1 MSTMTVN
8 PTLHQRIGLSLGV
21 LALGLIVTCMGVA
34 VGSNGWS
41 WPLGQG
47 GSVEANILFELRW
60 PRALGAWWIGALL
73 GWAGALGQSLFRNP
87 LADPYLLGSASGAG
101 LGVALGLLTLQGWV
115 GLPMGWV
122 HLGTTG
128 LAFLGAWLA
137 VLMALWLSGAWVKTT
152 RLLLAGVVVGVV
164 LSAATSA
171 LMLMV
176 PQAWMTF
183 QSFMLGTTQTL
194 DWNAV
199 IWLAVGGGVA
209 LIMVQPVVKTL
220 DVLSL
225 GESTALSLG
234 LNLQQSRV
242 ILILSMTLAT
252 SLAVAHAGLIA
263 FVGLAAP
270 HLARSLIRAK
280 PSESLWLSAWVGGLL
295 MAAADLLS
303 RWLWAPLEWPVG
315 ILTALLG
322 GAYLLYRLGHLSKDS
337 A

>member
-1 MSTMTVN
+1 VQA
-8 PTLHQRIGLSLGV
+8 H
-21 LALGLIVTCMGVA
+21 IV
-34 VGSNGWS
+34 
-41 WPLGQG
+41 
-47 GSVEANILFELRW
+47 FELRW
-60 PRALGAWWIGALL
+60 PRAIGAWCVGALL

-87 LADPYLLGSASGAG
+87 LADPFLLGSASGAG

-115 GLPMGWV
+115 GLPLAMAHWGIN
-122 HLGTTG
+122 G
-128 LAFLGAWLA
+128 LAFVGAWLA
-137 VLMALWLSGAWVKTT
+137 VLLALWLAGAWVQTT
-152 RLLLAGVVVGVV
+152 RLLLSGVVVGVV

-176 PQAWMTF
+176 PQAWMSF

-194 DWNAV
+194 DWSAV
-199 IWLAVGGGVA
+199 HRLALGGVLA
-209 LIMVQPVVKTL
+209 WLMVQPVARSL

-225 GESTALSLG
+225 GEPTAQSLG
-234 LNLQQSRV
+234 LNLRRSRV
-242 ILILSMTLAT
+242 VLIVSMTLAT

-270 HLARSLIRAK
+270 HLARSLHRSK
-280 PSESLWLSAWVGGLL
+280 PSESLLSSAWMGGLL

-303 RWLWAPLEWPVG
+303 RWLWAPIEWPVG

-322 GAYLLYRLGHLSKDS
+322 GAYLLHRLRHDRKEL